1 MITSLERFHDFVII
15 SHKAFFKQNNLRHRP
30 DILGR
35 EEFRDSDNHV
45 NACKEC
51 CEDEE
56 FKESTILFVGIWL
69 QSQGWKIHVGKT
81 AKTMKTTNRY

>member
-1 MITSLERFHDFVII
+1 MHYSVGFDAKKKHVSHKMITSLERFHDFVII

-45 NACKEC
+45 NACKEFFTTRLNGK
-51 CEDEE
+51 EE
-56 FKESTILFVGIWL
+56 I
-69 QSQGWKIHVGKT
+69 
-81 AKTMKTTNRY
+81 